1 MLLLSSISSLA
12 VATCYHIIIII
23 IIIIIT
29 MNYAFFK
36 NICGQLFNAF
46 LKSYFWCEQQDML
59 LQ

>member
-12 VATCYHIIIII
+12 VATCYHNII

-29 MNYAFFK
+29 MNYTFFK

-46 LKSYFWCEQQDML
+46 LKSYFWCEQQDTL